1 MYGQG
6 KMERN
11 ATRTNLTL
19 IKLLGRIGR
28 LAHKHLPFPV
38 KGVLGVVQGL
48 YGYYRHGQIS
58 HAAWCQL
65 LESHCA
71 SNGRFTEHLKRVIA
85 VSRPQRRPAPVS
97 GLLGTFSVA
106 EQRKIVDVLERDGFY
121 RFDAL
126 MPADLCDQIERF
138 AQRAPA
144 EPDTPVGDI
153 TSLVIYDP
161 GNPGARVFKIPERF
175 SIAEAGVQRLM
186 ADEVFVAVA
195 EMYLKSLPA
204 IGGVDIWW
212 SARYGNEPASSAAQ
226 LFHFDFDAPPAWLKL
241 FVYMTD
247 VGPDNG
253 PHVYVKGS
261 HRANLI
267 SARAFRAR
275 GYTRIDDKEII
286 AAFGRDAL
294 MSITGPRGTVFMA
307 DTRGFH
313 KGTLP
318 TAGHRLIAQLLYCS
332 PVFNEHGVARPI
344 SEIVEPALETSLGKM
359 PRVYD
364 RFR

>member
-1 MYGQG
+1 M
-6 KMERN
+6 
-11 ATRTNLTL
+11 
-19 IKLLGRIGR
+19 
-28 LAHKHLPFPV
+28 V
-38 KGVLGVVQGL
+38 
-48 YGYYRHGQIS
+48 
-58 HAAWCQL
+58 
-65 LESHCA
+65 
-71 SNGRFTEHLKRVIA
+71 
-85 VSRPQRRPAPVS
+85 RPQRGPAPVS
-97 GLLGTFSVA
+97 GLLGSFSVA
-106 EQRKIVDVLERDGFY
+106 EQRKIVNIIERDGFY

-126 MPADLCDQIERF
+126 MPADLCDEIERF

-144 EPDTPVGDI
+144 ETDTPVGGA

-161 GNPGARVFKIPERF
+161 YSTNPGARVFKIPERF

-186 ADEVFVAVA
+186 ADEVFIAIA
-195 EMYLKSLPA
+195 EMYLKSLPT
-204 IGGVDIWW
+204 IGGVDVWW

-241 FVYMTD
+241 FVYVTD

-261 HRANLI
+261 HRADI
-267 SARAFRAR
+267 APARALRAR
-275 GYTRIDDKEII
+275 GYTRISDEQMT
-286 AAFGRDAL
+286 AAFGQAAL
-294 MSITGPRGTVFMA
+294 TSITGPRGTAFLA

-332 PVFNEHGVARPI
+332 PVFSEHGVAHPI
-344 SEIVEPALETSLGKM
+344 SEIVEPALVASSSKM
-359 PRVYD
+359 PRIYD